1 MGLLLLLR
9 QADSLSA
16 LQPLLPQQKL
26 WQQSWGWGSS
36 NTLHNQQQRQQQ
48 QPPNQQQQQQQQGDQ
63 ASTAPA
69 AAAPPPLRPRRQQ
82 QQGQQQQQSRLVRLV
97 QGNSLKMQL
106 KQQLEGLDL
115 TADLAINE
123 VCVDGVTRYATT
135 PLRLAIDL
143 APSTSSTKRFKL
155 RQQGGGSSSS
165 TGSSDATAGSS
176 TGGSSSWLQ
185 NVLFRV
191 GMHGVVAPL
200 GDTTAAVGGS
210 SVVAES
216 SAGGISSQQ
225 RQQQQQQREHGV
237 SLHAQGALALTGSRI
252 LWEASEKPWEAAAT
266 ERSSFHKQQQ
276 RQQQQQQLQQPQAE
290 LAVQPLQ
297 LSPTDSSN
305 STNSGT
311 QQHGST
317 GAARE
322 DGSSGKGGGSTGLQA
337 KGSSSRGRGSSRSS
351 RGGGGKQRV
360 LMFQGQEL
368 QLPLLN
374 PGSVQESLQVREKD
388 QVAGRA
394 DPGAGCCPGCPCPH

>member
-1 MGLLLLLR
+1 M
-9 QADSLSA
+9 
-16 LQPLLPQQKL
+16 
-26 WQQSWGWGSS
+26 
-36 NTLHNQQQRQQQ
+36 
-48 QPPNQQQQQQQQGDQ
+48 
-63 ASTAPA
+63 
-69 AAAPPPLRPRRQQ
+69 
-82 QQGQQQQQSRLVRLV
+82 

-135 PLRLAIDL
+135 PLRLAVDL
-143 APSTSSTKRFKL
+143 APSSSSTKRFKL
-155 RQQGGGSSSS
+155 RQQGSSSSS
-165 TGSSDATAGSS
+165 TGSSDAAAGSS
-176 TGGSSSWLQ
+176 AGGSSSWLQ

-191 GMHGVVAPL
+191 GMYGVVARL

-210 SVVAES
+210 NVVARS
-216 SAGGISSQQ
+216 SAGGSSSQQ
-225 RQQQQQQREHGV
+225 RQQQQREHGV
-237 SLHAQGALALTGSRI
+237 SLHAQGALALTGSRT
-252 LWEASEKPWEAAAT
+252 LWEARDKPWEAAAT

-276 RQQQQQQLQQPQAE
+276 RQQQQQLQQPQAE

-305 STNSGT
+305 STNSST
-311 QQHGST
+311 QLQGGT

-322 DGSSGKGGGSTGLQA
+322 DSSSSKGSGSTSSKQA
-337 KGSSSRGRGSSRSS
+337 KGSSSRGRGSSSSS

-374 PGSVQESLQVREKD
+374 PGSVQESLQVSGYRGMAEVKRPRCDKGD
-388 QVAGRA
+388 QSLN
-394 DPGAGCCPGCPCPH
+394 